1 MTKSI
6 TIPTTK
12 LSIDDTD
19 VTIQVDP
26 KVLAAALSE
35 DSEYIHE
42 LLVCLCEEMG
52 NERVKDYINE

>member
-6 TIPTTK
+6 TLPTTK

-35 DSEYIHE
+35 DSEYVHE